1 MRKMLT
7 TTLLLVAATVANGQI
22 EKGSW
27 LMGASTNLGYISYTP
42 TGGGSSQNF
51 FNIGTKSGYFIA
63 NNMTIG
69 VNLDYLNASGSSGS
83 TNSITTIGIFLRG
96 YSKKVFFGVGYNSI
110 SMSGSSTSLGSI
122 PLEVGYA
129 AFITRNIA
137 FEPAINYTFA
147 TDSDN
152 GGMPGYAGVPFG
164 AKSAFGIK
172 LGFSLYL
179 GRPASE

>member
-1 MRKMLT
+1 M
-7 TTLLLVAATVANGQI
+7 
-22 EKGSW
+22 
-27 LMGASTNLGYISYTP
+27 
-42 TGGGSSQNF
+42 
-51 FNIGTKSGYFIA
+51 
-63 NNMTIG
+63 
-69 VNLDYLNASGSSGS
+69 
-83 TNSITTIGIFLRG
+83 GIFLRG
-96 YSKKVFFGVGYNSI
+96 YSKKVFFGIGYNSI
-110 SMSGSSTSLGSI
+110 SMSGSSTSWGSI

-152 GGMPGYAGVPFG
+152 GGMPGYAGFPFS